1 MKVETANGR
10 LPVSLALMRPCSWK
24 LLKNWRVTMQHHQIV
39 LAPKT
44 LDLFLAL
51 VKDAHNWN
59 GMPLFGGNVGGD
71 KSSQG
76 CLMNLKKYGLV
87 KTEQDAD
94 NPELSFVVFTDE
106 GKSLA
111 ESLGHSIETGKV
123 DAVVKNDVNVGIS
136 YYPPGIAEGLS
147 KAEVANA
154 KWAMSKGK
162 QNGST
167 PAVVEVAEVVAKP
180 VEKKE
185 VVKGKFVGK
194 TIRSLVTEN
203 PRREGTHG
211 HISMAIIIKA
221 KEISYEDYRAAGG
234 RPNDLQW
241 DIDHN
246 NVEIV

>member
-1 MKVETANGR
+1 ME
-10 LPVSLALMRPCSWK
+10 
-24 LLKNWRVTMQHHQIV
+24 QIV

-44 LDLFLAL
+44 LDLFLAI
-51 VKDAHNWN
+51 VKDAHNWS
-59 GMPLFGGNVGGD
+59 GKSLFGGNVGGD

-87 KTEQDAD
+87 KTEKDAND
-94 NPELSFVVFTDE
+94 PKLAWVIFTDE
-106 GKSLA
+106 GKGLA
-111 ESLGHSIETGKV
+111 ESLGHSLETGKV
-123 DAVVKNDVNVGIS
+123 DPIVRNDINVGIS
-136 YYPPGIAEGLS
+136 YFPPGIAEGLS
-147 KAEVANA
+147 EAEIANA
-154 KWAMSKGK
+154 KWAMSNGK
-162 QNGST
+162 QNGSKT
-167 PAVVEVAEVVAKP
+167 AAVEVAEVIAKP
-180 VEKKE
+180 SEKKE

-211 HISMAIIIKA
+211 HISMAIVIKA

-241 DIDHN
+241 DIDHK